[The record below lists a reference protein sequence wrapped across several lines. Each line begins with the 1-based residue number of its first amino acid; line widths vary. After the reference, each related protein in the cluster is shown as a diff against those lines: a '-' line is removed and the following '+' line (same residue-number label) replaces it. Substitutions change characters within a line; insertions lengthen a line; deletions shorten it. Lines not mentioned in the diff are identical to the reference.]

1 MRISV
6 NVAMSIDGK
15 IASILREQLVISG
28 PSDFDRVDSLR
39 AQYDAIMVGVQT
51 ILADDPKLL
60 IRSEDLNSDR
70 IGRGMSAHPARIIVD
85 SLGRTPNSA
94 QVMGDDARTFI
105 LLSEIAEKE
114 RIQELKELG
123 ATTIVSGEER
133 VDIESAM
140 KLLKD
145 EGIGNILVE
154 GGGELIFTLMNRNLV
169 DLLTVYIA
177 PMIIGGENAPTLADG
192 EGFVDKFPRFT
203 LTQVQKIDDGVVLFF
218 KKIIGD
224 RS

>member
-70 IGRGMSAHPARIIVD
+70 IGRGMSAHPARIVVD

-145 EGIGNILVE
+145 EGIENILVE

-218 KKIIGD
+218 KKIIED

>member
-1 MRISV
+1 MRVSV

-39 AQYDAIMVGVQT
+39 AQCDAIMVGVQT

-60 IRSEDLNSDR
+60 IRSEELSSDR
-70 IGRGMSAHPARIIVD
+70 VGEGMSAHPARIVVD

-114 RIQELKELG
+114 RVQELKRLG

-133 VDIESAM
+133 VDIEGAM
-140 KLLKD
+140 ELLKD
-145 EGIGNILVE
+145 EGIENILVE
-154 GGGELIFTLMNRNLV
+154 GGGELIFTLMDRNLV

-177 PMIIGGENAPTLADG
+177 PMIIGGGNAPTLADG

-203 LTQVQKIDDGVVLFF
+203 LTQVQKKDDGVVLYF
-218 KKIIGD
+218 KKIIEG

>member
-15 IASILREQLVISG
+15 IASTLREQLVISG

-70 IGRGMSAHPARIIVD
+70 IGRGMSAHPARIVVD

-133 VDIESAM
+133 VDIESAI

-145 EGIGNILVE
+145 EGIENILVE